1 MTLILSEMA
10 LAQDLQQTLSVIE
23 SDGAG
28 GETTKI
34 ASIEC
39 VVYPGTDANTEFG
52 TALTLENKAWTVLP
66 LIPNETLEE
75 GDVFVLPSGEKLN
88 VRRVNHISGDTTGSV
103 QWCLCEQLQ

>member
-1 MTLILSEMA
+1 MTLVLSEMT

-23 SDGAG
+23 SDGVG
-28 GETTKI
+28 GETIKI

-52 TALTLENKAWTVLP
+52 TALTLEDKAWTVLP
-66 LIPNETLEE
+66 LTPNTSLEE

-88 VRRVNHISGDTTGSV
+88 VRRVNHIEGDITGNV